1 MINIIVCKQ
10 AFFICDSY
18 GIYWKKTMETTK
30 KILIDKIKNKALLKG
45 HFILRSGQSATEYF
59 DKYLFESS
67 PLLLKEI
74 VHHLKQLI
82 PSTTEILAGLE
93 MGGIPLATALSL
105 ESQLP
110 CVFVRKK
117 AKEYGT
123 KKTTEG
129 CSIQNKT
136 VCVVEDVI
144 TTGGQVIMSVQ
155 AMREEGA
162 LISDVICVIYRG
174 NEDSL
179 AKLKKADL
187 NLHPLFT
194 WNKTSNR
201 D

>member
-1 MINIIVCKQ
+1 
-10 AFFICDSY
+10 
-18 GIYWKKTMETTK
+18 METTK
-30 KILIDKIKNKALLKG
+30 KILIDKIKNKALLRG

-74 VHHLKQLI
+74 TRHLKQLI

-129 CSIQNKT
+129 CSIQNKK

-174 NEDSL
+174 KEDSL
-179 AKLKKADL
+179 EKLQNANL

-194 WNKTSNR
+194 WNKPSN
-201 D
+201 